1 MQTPLLGHMSA
12 SRIAQSCSA
21 SKLIFGKRQSMN
33 INRNKKVEKSLPDL
47 YRLIA
52 LPLVFLTSQIEQ
64 QSWRKKRGY
73 LVTTQDIIALSRI

>member
-1 MQTPLLGHMSA
+1 
-12 SRIAQSCSA
+12 
-21 SKLIFGKRQSMN
+21 MN

-52 LPLVFLTSQIEQ
+52 LPLVFLTSQKEQ